1 MDVDVNPYFDGD
13 DYVTDRDSVR
23 LTSQLDKVR
32 AMVATRLNWNQKG
45 YR

>member
-32 AMVATRLNWNQKG
+32 VYMEADFR
-45 YR
+45 